1 MSSHNILEHLLFKVL
16 EYDVFEQFAI
26 IRQSLAPVRLTK
38 WQITKFLA
46 AHFLRQLSTLTLVLA
61 ASGALIV
68 GLFTVWRFF
77 MQPKTLKQLNLP
89 IVGGSKQ
96 HKLDFQQILDQG
108 AAKYPETPYIIKTQ
122 GIPYVV
128 YPSAIFDEIK
138 RLPSH
143 IASAQ
148 DFFDKIYFGT
158 WTTAGKETSAL
169 LKTIG
174 VDLARSIP
182 IKVPL
187 RQEDTRSAADAVIG
201 DCPQWKEIK
210 LFPAL
215 MRMVSTTNACSF
227 VGRELGKNEKWLKL
241 VERFPMAVM
250 AGVFAISVIPRM
262 LQPLAA
268 PLIFLPAVITRRRMK
283 SVLAPVVKKD
293 MEQYMNSDDKR
304 GLLQLTED
312 GKVPF
317 TAALMSRYKPG
328 EATLNQLTD
337 DYIIVTFESTPSTAA
352 TFYNIMN
359 DLASNPG
366 LIEVLRQE
374 LREVV
379 VDGKLPKTHLAEL
392 RKMDSVMRES
402 SRTNPFS
409 LLVLYRL
416 LRSPTKLS
424 IGPTI
429 PAGTIVCVDAHHI
442 HNSPELW
449 DKPEQYNG
457 MRYHE
462 LRKEPGKESRY
473 QFASLGAESPGWGDG
488 SMACPGRLFANST
501 IKIGLAHLIM
511 NYDFMFA
518 KGESRPAKVSLPNGS
533 QAPGL
538 ETKFAFKSRKWDP

>member
-1 MSSHNILEHLLFKVL
+1 MSSHNILERSLFNML
-16 EYDVFEQFAI
+16 EYDLFEQFTI
-26 IRQSLAPVRLTK
+26 IRQSLAPLRLTK
-38 WQITKFLA
+38 WQMTKSMV
-46 AHFLRQLSTLTLVLA
+46 AHLVRQLSTLGMILTAV
-61 ASGALIV
+61 GALIV
-68 GLFTVWRFF
+68 GMFLWNFFTR
-77 MQPKTLKQLNLP
+77 PKSLEQLKLP
-89 IVGGSKQ
+89 IVGGSYQ
-96 HKLDFQQILDQG
+96 HKLDFQQTLDEG
-108 AAKYPETPYIIKTQ
+108 ATKYPDTPYIIKTQ
-122 GIPYVV
+122 GLSYVV
-128 YPSAIFDEIK
+128 YPSALFEEVK

-143 IASAQ
+143 VASAQ
-148 DFFDKIYFGT
+148 DFFNKVYFGA
-158 WTTAGKETSAL
+158 WTTAGKETPVL

-182 IKVPL
+182 IKVTS
-187 RQEDTRSAADAVIG
+187 RQEDTKSAADAVIG
-201 DCPQWKEIK
+201 DCPTWKEVQ
-210 LFPAL
+210 LFPAM
-215 MRMVSTTNACSF
+215 MRLVSMTNACSF
-227 VGRELGKNEKWLKL
+227 VGRELGKSEKWLKL

-250 AGVFAISVIPRM
+250 GGVFTISVIPRI
-262 LQPLAA
+262 LQPLLA
-268 PLIFLPAVITRRRMK
+268 PLVFLPAVITRLRMK
-283 SVLAPVVKKD
+283 RILASVVGKD
-293 MEQYMNSDDKR
+293 MEQYLNTSDKKS
-304 GLLQLTED
+304 LLQLTEE

-328 EATLNQLTD
+328 EATLSQVTD
-337 DYIIVTFESTPSTAA
+337 DYVIVTFESTPSTAA
-352 TFYNIMN
+352 TFYSIMN
-359 DLASNPG
+359 DLASNPE

-379 VDGKLPKTHLAEL
+379 VDGKLPKTHLGEL

-429 PAGTIVCVDAHHI
+429 PAGTIICVDAHHI
-442 HNSPELW
+442 HNSAKLWSNPEKYDGL
-449 DKPEQYNG
+449 
-457 MRYHE
+457 RYHE

-511 NYDFMFA
+511 NYDFKFA
-518 KGESRPAKVSLPNGS
+518 EGETRPAKVSLPNGS

-538 ETKFAFKSRKWDP
+538 KTKFLFKSRKWDP